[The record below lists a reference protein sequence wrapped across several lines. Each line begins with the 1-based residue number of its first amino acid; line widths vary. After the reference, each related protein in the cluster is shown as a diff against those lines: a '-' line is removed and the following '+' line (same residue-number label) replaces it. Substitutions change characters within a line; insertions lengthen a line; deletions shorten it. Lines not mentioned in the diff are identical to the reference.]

1 MPVNLTNPILQR
13 RRTQIRLA
21 QRAYRERKETTI
33 SELEKRVAALNEVIG
48 EMNQT
53 FLDYNAKAISSGIL
67 SWNSTLG
74 GELKEATERFL
85 HLAKAANL
93 DASGDDNEQSLQ
105 ESHQETER
113 ETTQSQPPVDQHER
127 NWMDPTVEIP
137 QRYQTTTSADMWG
150 YDFTY
155 DNSAPREIQ
164 STDNSEH
171 AVSLSYKPCLRSGWN
186 WMDQADDA
194 AVLTKQQDWL
204 PSISRTLKSPHT
216 YSFQETTFARRLYR
230 AGFERVYCLLRD
242 PSVPQEVVQRKLR
255 FTFAAGQD
263 HKTIERNILNILSR
277 NSREPLLYW
286 EYPEPCRTRPSHHPF
301 GPLTEEEAHLL
312 SAQELARIANIDG
325 TWFDPDDV
333 ERYFKEKGL
342 HLNGSS
348 SLVEMEVDDSLP
360 PLAMDAV
367 GNSPQSI
374 STESFENTP
383 SPVNFTD
390 GGISLFGMSNNASM
404 PSGDTSCSGFPLSSS
419 HNVALD
425 FTASQPPYQT
435 AKAVPDAPLSQA
447 GLFSGLFNFD
457 FTPGKRRVT
466 VNVDKLVDSKCM
478 VRCSDIFS

>member
-1 MPVNLTNPILQR
+1 
-13 RRTQIRLA
+13 
-21 QRAYRERKETTI
+21 
-33 SELEKRVAALNEVIG
+33 
-48 EMNQT
+48 MNQT

-67 SWNSTLG
+67 TWNSTLG
-74 GELKEATERFL
+74 TELKEATERFL

-93 DASGDDNEQSLQ
+93 DANGDDNEQSLI
-105 ESHQETER
+105 ESHQETEC
-113 ETTQSQPPVDQHER
+113 ETTQSQPPMDQHER
-127 NWMDPTVEIP
+127 NWMDPVVETP
-137 QRYQTTTSADMWG
+137 QRYHQTTTSADLMG

-155 DNSAPREIQ
+155 DDLALREVP
-164 STDNSEH
+164 STDNLEH
-171 AVSLSYKPCLRSGWN
+171 AASPSSKPCLQSGWT

-194 AVLTKQQDWL
+194 TTLTKQQNWL
-204 PSISRTLKSPHT
+204 PSISKTLKSPHT

-277 NSREPLLYW
+277 NTREPLLYW
-286 EYPEPCRTRPSHHPF
+286 EYPEPCRSRPSCHPF

-333 ERYFKEKGL
+333 ERYLKAKGL

-360 PLAMDAV
+360 SLTMDAV

-383 SPVNFTD
+383 SPANFTD
-390 GGISLFGMSNNASM
+390 AGMSFFGMSNKASI
-404 PSGDTSCSGFPLSSS
+404 PSRDTSCSGFPLSSS
-419 HNVALD
+419 HDVALD
-425 FTASQPPYQT
+425 LAAPRLPYQT
-435 AKAVPDAPLSQA
+435 AKAVPNAPMFQA
-447 GLFSGLFNFD
+447 GLFSSLFDFD

-466 VNVDKLVDSKCM
+466 VNVDKLVDSKC
-478 VRCSDIFS
+478 VGY